1 MDALVLSFPWAAAAS
16 GEKRHRTS
24 KLPHQHPADLNG
36 FLINYTLRQIVIT
49 QSLYTIALIYK
60 RLTRPTNLNKQS
72 LH

>member
-24 KLPHQHPADLNG
+24 KLPHQHPADLKG

-49 QSLYTIALIYK
+49 LTLYTIALQTFY
-60 RLTRPTNLNKQS
+60 PTY
-72 LH
+72 

>member
-49 QSLYTIALIYK
+49 QSLYTIALQTFY
-60 RLTRPTNLNKQS
+60 PTYYNLKKQS

>member
-49 QSLYTIALIYK
+49 QSLYTIALQTFY
-60 RLTRPTNLNKQS
+60 PTY
-72 LH
+72 